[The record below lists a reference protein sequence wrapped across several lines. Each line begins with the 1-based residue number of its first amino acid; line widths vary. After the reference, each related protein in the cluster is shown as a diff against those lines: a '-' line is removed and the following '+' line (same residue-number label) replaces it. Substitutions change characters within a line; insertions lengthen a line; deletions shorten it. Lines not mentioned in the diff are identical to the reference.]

1 MLLASTWSQLGCL
14 DYWVNVFL
22 ACPSPQKYI
31 WRVLR
36 PDLHRG
42 CNSPQVR
49 QSCRDNV
56 RDRYTKTLHEH
67 KFSGHRR
74 VSMLLQPANCN
85 RCRLCSSR
93 IEEGRPRL
101 RSQQDHCLLCLG
113 IDGLDSS
120 GNHYKHAE
128 WNISFCL
135 GLDQNLI
142 WKSDEGCRI

>member
-22 ACPSPQKYI
+22 ACPSLQKYI

-36 PDLHRG
+36 SDLHRG

-67 KFSGHRR
+67 KFSCHRR
-74 VSMLLQPANCN
+74 VSMLFQSANCN